1 MAAIGLFEA
10 SETQSFYKLRDKSLG
25 VRSRDKNSVLSSL
38 MFIPRVSLVLFPVNI
53 GWPTF
58 DVSTMDVS

>member
-25 VRSRDKNSVLSSL
+25 VRSRDKNLLYSL
-38 MFIPRVSLVLFPVNI
+38 MFIPWVSLVLFPVNI